1 MDPSELFSV
10 YVLLVSSK
18 EVLAS
23 SPEIEAVYGLWIGHF
38 FSAGCVSRH
47 KSHPNLFTFTRVNVS
62 SLAASLRTCTY
73 IYCWHQVGIQCVYRL
88 TRSSA

>member
-23 SPEIEAVYGLWIGHF
+23 SPEIEARSAAVYGKCDLD
-38 FSAGCVSRH
+38 SVRAGRRSRADI
-47 KSHPNLFTFTRVNVS
+47 
-62 SLAASLRTCTY
+62 SLVLVVCQDINRIRICSRSLELPF
-73 IYCWHQVGIQCVYRL
+73 HH
-88 TRSSA
+88 